1 MTNSQTTQTEN
12 PQPQAAI
19 PVVAEVPA
27 APHTI
32 GEKRHDEQY
41 IAESFRSGEYP
52 YKRKI
57 TRQFY

>member
-1 MTNSQTTQTEN
+1 MTNSQTTQTEK

-19 PVVAEVPA
+19 PVVAEVPT
-27 APHTI
+27 APHSI

-52 YKRKI
+52 YKR
-57 TRQFY
+57 